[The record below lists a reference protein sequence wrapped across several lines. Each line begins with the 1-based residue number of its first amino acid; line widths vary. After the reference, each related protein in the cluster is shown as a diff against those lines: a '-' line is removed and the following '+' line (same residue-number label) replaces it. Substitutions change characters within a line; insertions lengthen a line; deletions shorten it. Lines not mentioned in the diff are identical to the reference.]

1 MSAMEELTSIVT
13 GALCAI
19 AYMVAGLGVTRA
31 VAAMKSRP
39 VSMFEM
45 FFWPVVLA
53 VIAAT
58 GDVA

>member
-1 MSAMEELTSIVT
+1 MNDAAMLAT

-19 AYMVAGLGVTRA
+19 SYMVAGLGTTRA
-31 VAAMKSRP
+31 VASMKGRP
-39 VSMFEM
+39 IQLWELFM
-45 FFWPVVLA
+45 WPIVLG